1 MANRKRRRGELR
13 TELLS
18 LAQTMTM
25 AQAASKVG
33 VSRQRVYQIANA
45 EGVSFVEAQPKRL
58 VTCPKCDRVLRVPED
73 DFVSESVECAAHK
86 WTPKALKALRHKLKL
101 TQDALAYTLGAGSA
115 TTTRWENGTHRP
127 SPRYMVKLEALE
139 EAANA

>member
-1 MANRKRRRGELR
+1 MATKKRRRGELR
-13 TELLS
+13 TELLG

-25 AQAASKVG
+25 AQAASKLG

-45 EGVSFVEAQPKRL
+45 EGVSFVEAQPRRI
-58 VTCPKCDRVLRVPED
+58 VTCPKCYRVLRVLEA
-73 DFVSESVECAAHK
+73 DFVSESVECAVHK
-86 WTPKALKALRHKLKL
+86 WTPKALKDLRRKLKL
-101 TQDALAYTLGAGSA
+101 TQDAMAFALGAGSA

-127 SPRYMVKLEALE
+127 SPKYMVKLEALE